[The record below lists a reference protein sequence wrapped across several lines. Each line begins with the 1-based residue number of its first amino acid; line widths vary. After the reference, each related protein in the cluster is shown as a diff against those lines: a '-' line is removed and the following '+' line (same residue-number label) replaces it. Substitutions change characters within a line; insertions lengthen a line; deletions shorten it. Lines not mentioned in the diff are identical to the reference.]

1 MTDNDMSD
9 DFNLPPENVTTVQLF
24 MLLQSINAKQSVMI
38 SEQARTNK
46 RLEQL
51 ETDTADLRQ
60 AWKTA
65 GSVLRLLRW
74 AAAVGAGAAAIWA
87 FVREILR

>member
-1 MTDNDMSD
+1 MIDDEMSD
-9 DFNLPPENVTTVQLF
+9 DFNVPPESVTTGQLF
-24 MLLQSINAKQSVMI
+24 MLLQAINAKQSVLVH
-38 SEQARTNK
+38 EQARIGR
-46 RLEQL
+46 RLEAL

-87 FVREILR
+87 FAREILR